1 MRALLC
7 LTMLM
12 VMGAGTL
19 DAQCRGSRCRDH
31 DTRRMTHRSGPPEF
45 GVRAGYDF
53 GDGGAMA
60 GAQLRIPVIP
70 QLSLMPSGDVF
81 FDESPTEWQ
90 LNLDAAVRPRV
101 LGGIYGGAGVAFV
114 DRRFTAGQELETQ
127 VGYNLFAGLD
137 GRSVLDTRLTPYVE
151 ARWTGVEDY
160 HPFRLVVGANV
171 PLR

>member
-1 MRALLC
+1 MRAIIC
-7 LTMLM
+7 LTMLL
-12 VMGAGTL
+12 VMGAGSL
-19 DAQCRGSRCRDH
+19 DAQCRGSRCRD
-31 DTRRMTHRSGPPEF
+31 DDRHRTMLRAGPPEF

-53 GDGGAMA
+53 GDDGAMA

-70 QLSLMPSGDVF
+70 QLALMPSGDVF
-81 FDESPTEWQ
+81 FDESATEWQ
-90 LNLDAAVRPRV
+90 LNIDLAVRPRV
-101 LGGIYGGAGVAFV
+101 LGGIYGGAGAAFV
-114 DRRFTAGQELETQ
+114 DRRFAPGAELETQ

-160 HPFRLVVGANV
+160 HPFRLVVGGNV